1 MQVQE
6 VMHKQVD
13 LVDPNTMIRDA
24 AKKMRDDKVG
34 ALPVGEND
42 RLVGMV
48 TDRDIIVRAIA
59 EEQGLGTTAVRQCM
73 SEGVFYCFEDASLDE
88 AGRLMAEHQVHRL
101 PVLNHDKR
109 MVGILALADLARAG
123 DEGAEAAKKAVTG
136 ISEPT
141 DAPRR

>member
-13 LVDPNTMIRDA
+13 LVDPNIMLTEA
-24 AKKMRDDKVG
+24 AKLMRDDHVG

-59 EEQGLGTTAVRQCM
+59 EEQGLGTTAVRQVM
-73 SEGVFYCFEDASLDE
+73 SEGVFYCFEDASLEE
-88 AGRLMAEHQVHRL
+88 AGRLMAEHQIHRL

-123 DEGAEAAKKAVTG
+123 DEGAEAAKKAITG

-141 DAPRR
+141 ESARR